1 MSQSRYIEWFGIAV
15 SPSVIRRSVC
25 YAMVVGSLLI
35 LINHGACILD
45 EMYTPECFLQS
56 ILSVIV
62 PYIVVTVS
70 SVQAT
75 ISNEGNVK

>member
-1 MSQSRYIEWFGIAV
+1 MSQSRYVEWFGIAV
-15 SPSVIRRSVC
+15 SPRVMRRSAC
-25 YAMVVGSLLI
+25 YAIVVGSLLI

-75 ISNEGNVK
+75 ISSQG

>member
-1 MSQSRYIEWFGIAV
+1 MSQSRYVEWFGIAV
-15 SPSVIRRSVC
+15 SPRVMRRSAC
-25 YAMVVGSLLI
+25 YAIVVGSLLI

-75 ISNEGNVK
+75 ISNQGNVK